1 MKHFLKFQTFFK
13 SILLQ
18 FNDIIILYI
27 QFTYTLHNKLQI
39 YSYIIYYFI
48 FYILYVCIYIYIIL
62 YYLISNRELTGTVFP
77 APANTM
83 IGEERR
89 GSALFSGPCGE
100 YHEACISAIHGEDLM
115 LQ

>member
-1 MKHFLKFQTFFK
+1 M
-13 SILLQ
+13 
-18 FNDIIILYI
+18 YM
-27 QFTYTLHNKLQI
+27 
-39 YSYIIYYFI
+39 
-48 FYILYVCIYIYIIL
+48 LYVCIYIYIIL